1 MIVIGIIGNSGSGKT
16 TISNIISKRPDVK
29 IINADEVAKNMQKE
43 MTPYLE
49 EIKKE
54 FGEELFDKNNNL
66 DRRILAEKI
75 YSNYTEKEK
84 LDKITFKYVVQEIVN
99 AINKNRNN
107 GTKILVIDAPLLI
120 ESNLDK
126 QCDYIIA
133 LVAKKD
139 IKINRI
145 CARDGIDKETAEKRL
160 NIQPKD
166 DFYYKRAN
174 FIIENQENT
183 NLEEELN
190 LILNKI
196 L

>member
-1 MIVIGIIGNSGSGKT
+1 MIVIGITGNSGSGKT

-29 IINADEVAKNMQKE
+29 IINADEVAKNMQKK

-75 YSNYTEKEK
+75 YSNYKEKEK

-133 LVAKKD
+133 IVAEKD
-139 IKINRI
+139 LKINRI

-166 DFYYKRAN
+166 DFYYKKAN
-174 FIIENQENT
+174 FIIENKENT
-183 NLEEELN
+183 NLEKELN